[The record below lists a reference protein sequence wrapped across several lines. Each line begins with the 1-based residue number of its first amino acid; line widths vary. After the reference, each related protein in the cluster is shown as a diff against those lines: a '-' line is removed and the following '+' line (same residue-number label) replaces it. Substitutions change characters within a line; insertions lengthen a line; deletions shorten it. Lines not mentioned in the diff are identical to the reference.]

1 MYLNPDSYGWA
12 CDGISDLDT
21 LLFHRTLPQYAK
33 TPLRQLPKVL
43 CDELQVSEILVK
55 DESDR
60 FGLPAFKILGASWAS
75 FKGIAQHAGYG
86 LIHAPEQFEEFKE
99 IAANSGLCLFT
110 ATEGNHGRAVARIA
124 KIFGV
129 RSYVYVPCV
138 MHERTKDLIRQEG
151 ASLAVVDG
159 DYNEAVREAD
169 RQCNNRGGLLIQDTA
184 WPGYEEVPEVCYN
197 FLNIIS
203 LVSHRI

>member
-1 MYLNPDSYGWA
+1 MYFNPDSHGWA
-12 CDGISDLDT
+12 CDGISDLA
-21 LLFHRTLPQYAK
+21 FHRTLPQYAK

-75 FKGIAQHAGYG
+75 FKSIAQHVGYG
-86 LIHAPEQFEEFKE
+86 LIHNLNQFEEFKK

-110 ATEGNHGRAVARIA
+110 ASEGNHGRAVARIA

-169 RQCNNRGGLLIQDTA
+169 RHCSNRGGLLIQDTA
-184 WPGYEEVPEVCYN
+184 WPGYEEVPKVCCD
-197 FLNIIS
+197 FLNVIP
-203 LVSHRI
+203 LVKHSV